1 MDQGDYLKY
10 FGFSVLTCQ
19 SDSSLQTFIYLK
31 FIYLFLAAL
40 GLRCC
45 AQAFSICSERGYSLV
60 EGCRLL
66 SPCWA
71 SLVVEQALECLG
83 SVVVVDGFSCPTAC
97 GIFPDQ
103 GLNPCPLADSSPLY
117 HWGNLPNIFKY
128 HLCTCVCVC
137 TCVRERSYNIC
148 EYVTDT

>member
-10 FGFSVLTCQ
+10 FDFSVLTCQ

-71 SLVVEQALECLG
+71 SSLDRLSLVGTSRVNPLVTVLGLFIGVVSLAVEH
-83 SVVVVDGFSCPTAC
+83 
-97 GIFPDQ
+97 
-103 GLNPCPLADSSPLY
+103 GL
-117 HWGNLPNIFKY
+117 
-128 HLCTCVCVC
+128 
-137 TCVRERSYNIC
+137 
-148 EYVTDT
+148 